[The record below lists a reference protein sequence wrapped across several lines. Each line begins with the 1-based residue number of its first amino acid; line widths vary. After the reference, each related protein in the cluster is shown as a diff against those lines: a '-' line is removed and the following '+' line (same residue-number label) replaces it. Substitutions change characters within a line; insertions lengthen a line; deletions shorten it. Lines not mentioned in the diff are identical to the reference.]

1 MRKKIKASDNPK
13 PFGPGENG
21 RKGKRYIPPEVRAF
35 NVMMAQRG
43 HQRAKPELV
52 RTAFEYLLGL
62 SIKNLR
68 EIAGSANDNSN
79 RYPAFIR
86 LAAVAMLQE
95 GFAAVE
101 RILKLIHPQRA
112 YLSID
117 AKSTIEITSINA
129 DTIEKIQ
136 HLLAE
141 CRSDEEPNA
150 NGQEID
156 VVDYLDDV

>member
-1 MRKKIKASDNPK
+1 MQKPIKASDNPK

-43 HQRAKPELV
+43 HQRAKPEVV
-52 RTAFEYLLGL
+52 RTALEYLLGL

-79 RYPAFIR
+79 KYPAFIR

-95 GFAAVE
+95 GFQAVE
-101 RILKLIHPQRA
+101 RILRLIHPQKA
-112 YLSID
+112 YLSIE
-117 AKSTIEITSINA
+117 ARKKIEITSIDA
-129 DTIEKIQ
+129 GTIQKIQ

-141 CRSDEEPNA
+141 SRSDEEPDVS
-150 NGQEID
+150 GQEVD